1 MLARTTAALVFLLV
15 GAAAVRAQT
24 DRLVA
29 PPDPADRLTVNAAEY
44 PWSAIGRLN
53 AGGRGYCTGFLVG
66 DREVLTAAHC
76 LWHAREGRW
85 WSPLELHFVAGY
97 QHGEARIHAAVES
110 YIVADDFVFKSPPDP
125 RRAGAD
131 WALMRLQDPI
141 GRQAGYLGLALLDAT
156 ALRSFRYATA
166 AFVQAG
172 YRADYPHVITVDI
185 DCKLSGFARN
195 GEAALH
201 DCDVLRGDSGAPI
214 LAFAD
219 NGVQVVAIHVMRRS
233 VQSSIQGVA
242 VPAAALQ
249 ARNLRPK
256 AVAALAAGG
265 SLPRPGRS
273 PVAGDGASPVPSE
286 TLRELAARLPAGTPG
301 AEVQDQ
307 TTDGSAAALRRLGAL
322 FLALKPAANGA
333 ARRP

>member
-1 MLARTTAALVFLLV
+1 MLARATAVLLFLLA
-15 GAAAVRAQT
+15 GAAEARAQG
-24 DRLVA
+24 DRLMA
-29 PPDPADRLTVNAAEY
+29 PPDPVDRLTVNAAEY

-53 AGGRGYCTGFLVG
+53 AGGRGFCTGFLVG

-131 WALMRLQDPI
+131 WALLRLQDPI
-141 GRQAGYLGLALLDAT
+141 GRQAGFLGLALLDAT
-156 ALRSFRYATA
+156 ALRSFRYASA

-185 DCKLSGFARN
+185 DCSLRGFARN
-195 GEAALH
+195 GEAAMH

-219 NGVQVVAIHVMRRS
+219 NGVQVVAIHVMRRAT
-233 VQSSIQGVA
+233 QRGAQGVA
-242 VPAAALQ
+242 VPPAALQ
-249 ARNLRPK
+249 ARNLRPR
-256 AVAALAAGG
+256 AAAALAAGG
-265 SLPRPGRS
+265 SLPRAGRS
-273 PVAGDGASPVPSE
+273 PVEGDGASPVPSE
-286 TLRELAARLPAGTPG
+286 TLRELGARLPPG
-301 AEVQDQ
+301 APG
-307 TTDGSAAALRRLGAL
+307 TTALNETNEGPAAALRRLGAL
-322 FLALKPAANGA
+322 FLALKPVANAAA
-333 ARRP
+333 PRP